1 VRRKKLRAAKPGIL
15 GIFFVAAWFD
25 RALFAEI
32 PVDGK
37 YENRFWL
44 VALPANDARHQFTGE

>member
-1 VRRKKLRAAKPGIL
+1 MRAAKPGIL